1 MSSLSGVAACCS
13 VLQRTFRRV
22 VHAVSTPHSVRGMC
36 GGGRSII
43 DVGWTL
49 IARIHRPLRRTRRC
63 STLKLYTRCW
73 RSHSRTALFPAC
85 SKTQLLKAHSRCH
98 CVTHAACLLTGS
110 DASLTRGKVR
120 GRIRVRPQSRQTTAS
135 NRTPRL
141 RFLQLERR

>member
-1 MSSLSGVAACCS
+1 MLQRVAACCS
-13 VLQRTFRRV
+13 ARLGEWCTLFLHRTPCEV
-22 VHAVSTPHSVRGMC
+22 CA